1 MGRQNMND
9 ENTQLEMKSI
19 ISSHLQNLAKPGM
32 NAIKT
37 LSDFLQ
43 VAQACHIETDHVLC
57 TIADTQNPL
66 FIKMRE
72 LVQDL
77 IKTGADPAIIHNQ
90 IIFYTQEL
98 LQTTQGQYPEQA
110 LNNE

>member
-1 MGRQNMND
+1 MGSLNMDDDNF
-9 ENTQLEMKSI
+9 QLALKSI
-19 ISSHLQNLAKPGM
+19 IFSHLQELAKPETNG
-32 NAIKT
+32 IKN
-37 LSDFLQ
+37 LSDFLEI
-43 VAQACHIETDHVLC
+43 AQACHIETDHMLC
-57 TIADTQNPL
+57 AIVDTQKPL

-77 IKTGADPAIIHNQ
+77 IKTGAEPAIIHNQ

-98 LQTTQGQYPEQA
+98 LQATQGQYPEQS